1 MPDGHLFWSEQ
12 ILAIDGKTDFK
23 SEIYGYET
31 KKLHK
36 RKTSRE
42 IVNLISSEEKK
53 KIQNLFLAL
62 GKVDYMRIDGR
73 FNGNHFYLIELS
85 QMQILAR
92 NLPWDLLFNHTDI
105 HITICFIA

>member
-1 MPDGHLFWSEQ
+1 MDIFWSEQ

-53 KIQNLFLAL
+53 KFKTCFWLWEKL
-62 GKVDYMRIDGR
+62 
-73 FNGNHFYLIELS
+73 
-85 QMQILAR
+85 
-92 NLPWDLLFNHTDI
+92 
-105 HITICFIA
+105 TICELMVALMGITSI